1 MLPRR
6 ARVVHRI
13 ALAGFVAAL
22 AVAALLAW
30 RIHVTFGTLT
40 PTNGG
45 RMHAAATVAAVAA
58 LLVLAVV
65 LFRPEKVTP
74 AALRRTSA
82 MWALSL
88 ALGTV
93 ALWALS
99 FNVRDLDAIHGTLVT
114 SEAEA
119 HAALDA
125 HPMAFDEP
133 VYRIPTGVFLQS
145 FEFLSDDTVQVSGFV
160 WQRFGPEIP
169 ASVERGVILPEAGDT
184 YAMTEAYREREGD
197 VEIVG
202 WYFNAPLRQPFDY
215 THYPLDRQDI
225 WLRLWPVD
233 FDGPVE
239 LVPDFASYRDVSPF
253 TSTGIDEQ
261 FVYSGWTFV
270 ASGFSYVLHTYD
282 ARFGLHDAAFLTRA
296 PELYYNLEVKRDFVP
311 ALIKHLPFVLAIAAL
326 VFGAM
331 LLNTNDP
338 ELRQRFGLATL
349 GVLGANGAL
358 LLAVVVEHSNM
369 RATFSSQQVS
379 YIEVLPFTLY
389 AMILLATTNAIA
401 LDAPS
406 SPRFFDYRNNIW
418 PLALY
423 WPIFTGVI
431 FVVTCAV
438 FF

>member
-1 MLPRR
+1 MPPHR
-6 ARVVHRI
+6 ARIFHGI
-13 ALAGFVAAL
+13 AIAGLVAAL
-22 AVAALLAW
+22 AVVAALAA
-30 RIHVTFGTLT
+30 RVYATYGTFG

-45 RMHAAATVAAVAA
+45 RLHAEAVVAGVVA
-58 LLVLAVV
+58 LLILAIV
-65 LFRPEKVTP
+65 LFRPERGTA
-74 AALRRTSA
+74 AALGPTSA
-82 MWALSL
+82 MWALAL
-88 ALGTV
+88 AAGTV
-93 ALWALS
+93 TLWLLS

-114 SEAEA
+114 SDAEA
-119 HAALDA
+119 AAYLDA
-125 HPMAFDEP
+125 YPMTVDEP
-133 VYRIPTGVFLQS
+133 VYRIPTGVFLQA
-145 FEFLSDDTVQVSGFV
+145 FEFLSDDTVQVSGYV

-169 ASVERGVILPEAGDT
+169 DGIERGVILPEAGDS
-184 YAMTEAYREREGD
+184 YAMVEAYREQEGD
-197 VEIVG
+197 VEIIG

-215 THYPLDRQDI
+215 AHYPLDRQDI
-225 WLRLWPVD
+225 WLRLWPID

-239 LVPDFASYRDVSPF
+239 LVPDFASYRDVSPY

-261 FVYSGWTFV
+261 FVYAGWDFV
-270 ASGFSYVLHTYD
+270 ASGFSYVLHSYD
-282 ARFGLHDAAFLTRA
+282 ARFGLHDAAFMTRA

-311 ALIKHLPFVLAIAAL
+311 SLIKHLPFALAIAAL

-379 YIEVLPFTLY
+379 YIEVFPFTLY

-431 FVVTCAV
+431 FVVTYVA

>member
-1 MLPRR
+1 MPPHR
-6 ARVVHRI
+6 ARTFHRI
-13 ALAGFVAAL
+13 VVAGLAAAL
-22 AVAALLAW
+22 AITAALVW
-30 RIHVTFGTLT
+30 RVYATYGTLA

-45 RMHAAATVAAVAA
+45 RLHAEAVVGGVVA
-58 LLVLAVV
+58 LLLLAGV
-65 LFRPEKVTP
+65 LFRPERAT
-74 AALRRTSA
+74 AATLGRTSA
-82 MWALSL
+82 MWAL
-88 ALGTV
+88 ALTAGTV
-93 ALWALS
+93 ALWLLS
-99 FNVRDLDAIHGTLVT
+99 FNVRDLGTIHGALVT
-114 SEAEA
+114 SDAEA
-119 HAALDA
+119 YAYLDA
-125 HPMAFDEP
+125 HPTDFSEP
-133 VYRIPTGVFLQS
+133 VHRIPTGVFLQS

-169 ASVERGVILPEAGDT
+169 DTIERGVILPEAGDA
-184 YAMTEAYREREGD
+184 YDMVEAYREREGD
-197 VEIVG
+197 VEVVG

-215 THYPLDRQDI
+215 AHYPLDRQDI
-225 WLRLWPVD
+225 WLRLWPID

-239 LVPDFASYRDVSPF
+239 LVPDFASYRDVTPF
-253 TSTGIDEQ
+253 TATGIDEQ
-261 FVYSGWTFV
+261 FVYAGWEFV
-270 ASGFSYVLHTYD
+270 ASGFSYVPHTYD
-282 ARFGLHDAAFLTRA
+282 ARFGLHDAAFMTGA

-311 ALIKHLPFVLAIAAL
+311 SLIKHLPFALAIAGL

-369 RATFSSQQVS
+369 RASFSSQQVS

-401 LDAPS
+401 LDAPN
-406 SPRFFDYRNNIW
+406 SPRFFDYRNNVW

-431 FVVTCAV
+431 FVVTYVA